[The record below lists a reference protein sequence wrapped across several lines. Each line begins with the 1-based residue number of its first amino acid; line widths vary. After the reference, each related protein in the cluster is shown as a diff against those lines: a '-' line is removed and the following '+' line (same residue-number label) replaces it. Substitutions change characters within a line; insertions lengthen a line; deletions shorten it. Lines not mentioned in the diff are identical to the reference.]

1 MLKVGA
7 RASVFV
13 FVENFYDLV
22 SRLLGKKKRD
32 EQGAQS
38 GKVEVVT
45 HGNLKVKKHAT
56 GHFKI
61 SFLLTDSLL

>member
-13 FVENFYDLV
+13 FLENFYVLAF
-22 SRLLGKKKRD
+22 LGYQKKKGD
-32 EQGAQS
+32 EQGSQS

-45 HGNLKVKKHAT
+45 HGNLKVKEHAT

-61 SFLLTDSLL
+61 SFPLTVSLL